1 MADSDDWE
9 NQLDSDEEAAK
20 KEDDKKKKFDDEDVV
35 DAEALKKQKAEQAK
49 KEQQEKEKLAKAE
62 NALNNDLNKKK
73 NYDELWE
80 ARQKDIPGSS
90 KINTEGMT
98 DAQKGLAM
106 QMEAESQMT
115 NDLFGADD
123 EPKV

>member
-49 KEQQEKEKLAKAE
+49 KE
-62 NALNNDLNKKK
+62 
-73 NYDELWE
+73 
-80 ARQKDIPGSS
+80 
-90 KINTEGMT
+90 
-98 DAQKGLAM
+98 
-106 QMEAESQMT
+106 
-115 NDLFGADD
+115 
-123 EPKV
+123 